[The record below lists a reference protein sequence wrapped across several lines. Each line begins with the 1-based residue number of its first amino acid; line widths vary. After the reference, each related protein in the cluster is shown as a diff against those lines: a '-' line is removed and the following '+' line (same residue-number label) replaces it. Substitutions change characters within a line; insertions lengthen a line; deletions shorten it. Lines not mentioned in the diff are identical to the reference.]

1 MDVAA
6 KRVRQLDATGTGPTV
21 ILLQGEE
28 RPSPMVALLAQHF
41 RVVRYAISD
50 PGSAAAEM
58 PTGELAEAIGHHA
71 SEPVGVVANAA
82 SANQTLKLV
91 TARADLVRAI
101 ALVAPRVPDVAL
113 PELKT
118 PVMALFGTRKFPQQI
133 GRKMR
138 DAIANCHVIFI
149 YDADDDMADQRP
161 EAVAATLREFLTAGD
176 RFIVTGKS
184 GKLYP

>member
-1 MDVAA
+1 MDAAA

-41 RVVRYAISD
+41 RAVRYAISD
-50 PGSAAAEM
+50 PRSAAAGT
-58 PTGELAEAIGHHA
+58 PSGELAEAIGHYA
-71 SEPVGVVANAA
+71 GEPVGVVANAA
-82 SANQTLKLV
+82 SANHALKLV
-91 TARADLVRAI
+91 IARPDLVRAL
-101 ALVAPRVPDVAL
+101 ALIAPRAPDAAL

-118 PVMALFGTRKFPQQI
+118 PVMALFGTRTFPQQI

-138 DAIANCHVIFI
+138 DAIANCHVMFI
-149 YDADDDMADQRP
+149 YDADDDMAEQRP
-161 EAVAATLREFLTAGD
+161 EAVAAALREFLTAGD

>member
-1 MDVAA
+1 MDAAA
-6 KRVRQLDATGTGPTV
+6 KRVRLLDATGTGPTV

-28 RPSPMVALLAQHF
+28 RPSPMIALLAQHF

-50 PGSAAAEM
+50 SGSAAAGA
-58 PTGELAEAIGHHA
+58 PTGELGKAICHHA
-71 SEPVGVVANAA
+71 TEPVGVVANAA
-82 SANQTLKLV
+82 SANHALKLV
-91 TARADLVRAI
+91 NARPDLVH
-101 ALVAPRVPDVAL
+101 ALALIAPRAPDAAL

-118 PVMALFGTRKFPQQI
+118 PVMALFGTRTFPQQI

-138 DAIANCHVIFI
+138 DAITHCHVMFI
-149 YDADDDMADQRP
+149 YDADDDMAEQRP
-161 EAVAATLREFLTAGD
+161 EAVAAALREFLTAGD

>member
-1 MDVAA
+1 MDAAA

-28 RPSPMVALLAQHF
+28 RPSQMVALLTQHF

-50 PGSAAAEM
+50 PGPAAPGA

-71 SEPVGVVANAA
+71 SEPVSVVANAA
-82 SANQTLKLV
+82 SANQALKLV
-91 TARADLVRAI
+91 AARPDLVRAL
-101 ALVAPRVPDVAL
+101 ALIAPRVPDA
-113 PELKT
+113 PPSEFKT

-133 GRKMR
+133 GRQMR
-138 DAIANCHVIFI
+138 EAIANCHVMFI
-149 YDADDDMADQRP
+149 YDADDDMAEQRP
-161 EAVAATLREFLTAGD
+161 EAVAAALREFLMAGD